1 METAATQISTEQ
13 IIAAV
18 GQLSLPEL
26 DKVFDTVLTARA
38 ERLAPTP
45 ASVEEPL
52 ISRAKQGPPAEFQV
66 RFNALKAKRA
76 DGTINDAEYAE
87 LTQLADQAE
96 ILHAERL
103 AAIGELARLR
113 GRRLPEMIAE
123 LGLHFPENG

>member
-1 METAATQISTEQ
+1 METVATQISTEQ

-18 GQLSLPEL
+18 NHLSLPEL
-26 DKVFDTVLTARA
+26 DQVFDTVLTARA
-38 ERLAPTP
+38 ERLAPAP
-45 ASVEEPL
+45 SSVEEPL
-52 ISRAKQGPPAEFQV
+52 LKRAKQGRPAEFQA

-76 DGTINDAEYAE
+76 DGTINGVEYAE

-96 ILHAERL
+96 ILHAERME
-103 AAIGELARLR
+103 AIGELARLR